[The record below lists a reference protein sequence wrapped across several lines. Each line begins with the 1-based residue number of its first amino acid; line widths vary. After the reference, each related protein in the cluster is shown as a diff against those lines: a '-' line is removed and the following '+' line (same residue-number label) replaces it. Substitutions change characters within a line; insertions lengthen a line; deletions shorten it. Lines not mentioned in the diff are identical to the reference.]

1 MDVEVYFQGWFVGLW
16 VRERSGRKS
25 YQSNVFMRP
34 NSRPCC
40 RPQKFVSYPLSLILS
55 IIYLCIGLILFVFIW
70 VHSILILAQLSPNF
84 PYPCVRTNPSH
95 PFVFLIFTIHSKS
108 QTLKALKDLL
118 FFSYSVVHSQPI
130 PSPSSFPFFSFLL
143 PHLLPPSHISIKI
156 WIPGNPFSEIHKF
169 AYS

>member
-1 MDVEVYFQGWFVGLW
+1 
-16 VRERSGRKS
+16 
-25 YQSNVFMRP
+25 MRP

-118 FFSYSVVHSQPI
+118 FFPI
-130 PSPSSFPFFSFLL
+130 LSSTPSPFLLLLRFLSFPFFFLIFY
-143 PHLLPPSHISIKI
+143 HLHTPPLRSESRETHFRRFINSHIPRTCSQT
-156 WIPGNPFSEIHKF
+156 SLSHR
-169 AYS
+169 